1 MFALTTWFCFIFVLN
16 RVSFRRKKKDEK
28 SKDGKEDPKAKEGPK
43 KKGAE
48 EVRDPKSKSIIVLKA
63 SFRGSLIYPTWI
75 YTF

>member
-48 EVRDPKSKSIIVLKA
+48 EVRSQ
-63 SFRGSLIYPTWI
+63 
-75 YTF
+75 